1 MSPRAKAAYA
11 SCTTCVGAPT
21 THLPIPAPHGPSP
34 GFDGGPRGGSPL
46 GHLGT
51 VRAVTDPTVPEA
63 DAQEQAEAVVP
74 AEAPEA
80 PRTGVE
86 IPEADAQ
93 EQAEPVPADEDEVRG

>member
-1 MSPRAKAAYA
+1 M
-11 SCTTCVGAPT
+11 
-21 THLPIPAPHGPSP
+21 
-34 GFDGGPRGGSPL
+34 
-46 GHLGT
+46 
-51 VRAVTDPTVPEA
+51 TDPTVPEA

-74 AEAPEA
+74 AEAPEE